1 MLSLALKLGR
11 TVRELERTL
20 SNAELAEW
28 VAYYDVNPWDE
39 WRADLRAGIV
49 ASTLANVHSSKKG
62 KFKPRD
68 FMVDFSKRGH
78 REPKTPEQLRQ
89 MAIKI
94 TAMLGGTVRQ

>member
-11 TVRELERTL
+11 TVRELEASLTYP
-20 SNAELAEW
+20 ELAEW
-28 VAYYDVNPWDE
+28 VAKYDVDPWDE

-49 ASTLANVHSSKKG
+49 ASVVANCHSGKG

-68 FMVDFSKRGH
+68 FIVDFTKRGH
-78 REPKTPEQLRQ
+78 RVAKTPEQLRQ

-94 TAMLGGTVRQ
+94 TAMLGGAVKQ